1 MTTDPHL
8 VVRHVA
14 AAVVAVA
21 GLVLSL
27 FIASMAAWGVGSQ
40 EWQWIAG
47 NADVLALSAVVGFWG
62 VGLAWTIAGRDP
74 LSWWLLAGLIPPT
87 YFVVVGSGVL

>member
-8 VVRHVA
+8 FVRHVS

-21 GLVLSL
+21 G
-27 FIASMAAWGVGSQ
+27 
-40 EWQWIAG
+40 
-47 NADVLALSAVVGFWG
+47 FWG
-62 VGLAWTIAGRDP
+62 VGLARTTAGRDP

-87 YFVVVGSGVL
+87 YFVVVGSGAL